1 MGTVR
6 ASLQGIRNRALTE
19 INAWR
24 SAWLELPE
32 NPLYQY
38 EALARVRRVAR
49 VPAWRRNLMMILCMG
64 CALILIANGIID
76 TSLYFVRGGLSVAD
90 FIGILLLMV
99 LIVAA
104 VAWGVRFI
112 TAIYDTAI
120 GVMTFLAGTPTRD
133 HRLMLD
139 DMSSIS
145 VLSDCEITA
154 AVVRTYWPRL
164 CLLSLGGA
172 VLFMLY
178 LLDLPRFLSEI
189 LVNDELLQVLLMSP
203 ITVGFIAVAG
213 ALGGLILILWLI
225 TIGNNLARPAYA
237 SLTGSVLVFGYISY
251 VPMSLAMS
259 REVLLAVHSGY
270 VEEFPGV
277 AIVLW
282 GIGVSALFLY
292 CYSVLIRLAER
303 WQWVRSFLG
312 PGTPLLFFAGIGL
325 MIPYFI
331 WLDTSVYGADTGE
344 QAARVALAYLSSWS
358 STLLFNPLAV
368 PLPQCYG
375 WGWDE
380 WWVASI
386 EWFRYPVLLAQQLVM
401 VAIGLHFARRAVGL
415 RRCRR
420 V

>member
-1 MGTVR
+1 MPHGQTLRESVGL
-6 ASLQGIRNRALTE
+6 ADC
-19 INAWR
+19 
-24 SAWLELPE
+24 LE
-32 NPLYQY
+32 
-38 EALARVRRVAR
+38 AVRRESDWDHKRAHY
-49 VPAWRRNLMMILCMG
+49 AGQSSTEKRR
-64 CALILIANGIID
+64 
-76 TSLYFVRGGLSVAD
+76 
-90 FIGILLLMV
+90 
-99 LIVAA
+99 
-104 VAWGVRFI
+104 
-112 TAIYDTAI
+112 
-120 GVMTFLAGTPTRD
+120 
-133 HRLMLD
+133 
-139 DMSSIS
+139 
-145 VLSDCEITA
+145 
-154 AVVRTYWPRL
+154 
-164 CLLSLGGA
+164 
-172 VLFMLY
+172 
-178 LLDLPRFLSEI
+178 
-189 LVNDELLQVLLMSP
+189 
-203 ITVGFIAVAG
+203 
-213 ALGGLILILWLI
+213 
-225 TIGNNLARPAYA
+225 
-237 SLTGSVLVFGYISY
+237 
-251 VPMSLAMS
+251 
-259 REVLLAVHSGY
+259 
-270 VEEFPGV
+270 
-277 AIVLW
+277 